1 MSLDSPDEVPIWYA
15 MSAPYREMKVADY
28 LKTHQDIKVFLPL
41 ERCER
46 MVGQH
51 IRKRVISYRLVVR
64 NLLFVKATPGRM
76 RDLKQIYNSMLQFK
90 TRPMDGHSEVITI
103 PDKEM
108 EDFMALCE
116 NVEDANKHFFLPGEI
131 KLRPEARVRIE
142 DGVFAG
148 LEGYYQKVKGC
159 HSEKGK
165 VKGCHSEKGKAKG
178 SQSEKGKDEKCFVVK
193 IEGFLSCAAF
203 ITECNY
209 VSLAGKNEKKEEE
222 KGKKK

>member
-1 MSLDSPDEVPIWYA
+1 MTLEKPDEAPLWYA
-15 MSAPYREMKVADY
+15 MSAPYREMKIVAH
-28 LKTHQDIKVFLPL
+28 LKTNRDIKVFLPL
-41 ERCER
+41 ERIER

-51 IRKRVISYRLVVR
+51 IRKRVISYRPVVR

-76 RDLKQIYNSMLQFK
+76 RNLKQIYNSMLQFK
-90 TRPMDGHSEVITI
+90 IRPMDGHSEIITI

-108 EDFMALCE
+108 EDFMALYE

-131 KLRPEARVRIE
+131 NLRPEARVRIE

-159 HSEKGK
+159 KN
-165 VKGCHSEKGKAKG
+165 EKGKA
-178 SQSEKGKDEKCFVVK
+178 EKCFVVK

-203 ITECNY
+203 LTECNF
-209 VSLAGKNEKKEEE
+209 VSLAGKKEKK
-222 KGKKK
+222 

>member
-1 MSLDSPDEVPIWYA
+1 MSSESLDEAPIWYA

-28 LKTHQDIKVFLPL
+28 LKAKEDIKVFLPL

-51 IRKRVISYRLVVR
+51 IRKRVISYRPVVR

-165 VKGCHSEKGKAKG
+165 A
-178 SQSEKGKDEKCFVVK
+178 EKCIEVK

-203 ITECNY
+203 LTECNF
-209 VSLAGKNEKKEEE
+209 VSLAGKEATKEEE
-222 KGKKK
+222 KGKQKQKDVMS

>member
-1 MSLDSPDEVPIWYA
+1 MVLERSDEAPLWYA
-15 MSAPYREMKVADY
+15 MSAPYREMKVATH
-28 LKTHQDIKVFLPL
+28 LKTNQDIKVFLPL

-51 IRKRVISYRLVVR
+51 IRKRVISYRPVVR

-76 RDLKQIYNSMLQFK
+76 RNLKQIYNSMLQFK
-90 TRPMDGHSEVITI
+90 IRPMDGHSEVITI

-108 EDFMALCE
+108 EDFMALYE

-131 KLRPEARVRIE
+131 DLRPEARVRIK

-159 HSEKGK
+159 KN
-165 VKGCHSEKGKAKG
+165 EKGKA
-178 SQSEKGKDEKCFVVK
+178 EKCFVVK

-203 ITECNY
+203 LTECNF
-209 VSLAGKNEKKEEE
+209 VSLAGKKEKK
-222 KGKKK
+222 

>member
-1 MSLDSPDEVPIWYA
+1 MTLEKPDEAPIWYA
-15 MSAPYREMKVADY
+15 MSAPYHEMKVVTH
-28 LKTHQDIKVFLPL
+28 LKTNRDIKVFLPL
-41 ERCER
+41 ERFER

-51 IRKRVISYRLVVR
+51 IRKRVISYRPVVR

-76 RDLKQIYNSMLQFK
+76 RNLKQIYNSMLQFK
-90 TRPMDGHSEVITI
+90 IRPMDGHSEVITI

-108 EDFMALCE
+108 EDFMALYE

-131 KLRPEARVRIE
+131 NLRPEARVRIE

-159 HSEKGK
+159 KN
-165 VKGCHSEKGKAKG
+165 
-178 SQSEKGKDEKCFVVK
+178 EKGKDEKCFVVK

-203 ITECNY
+203 LTECNY
-209 VSLAGKNEKKEEE
+209 VSLDGKEEKK
-222 KGKKK
+222 KKK

>member
-1 MSLDSPDEVPIWYA
+1 MSLGSPDEAPIWYA

-28 LKTHQDIKVFLPL
+28 LKAKEDIKVFLPL

-46 MVGQH
+46 MAGQH
-51 IRKRVISYRLVVR
+51 IRRRVISYRPVVR

-90 TRPMDGHSEVITI
+90 TRPMDGHSEVVTI

-108 EDFMALCE
+108 EDFMALYE
-116 NVEDANKHFFLPGEI
+116 NVEDANRHFFLPGEI
-131 KLRPEARVRIE
+131 NLRPEARVRIE

-159 HSEKGK
+159 KSG
-165 VKGCHSEKGKAKG
+165 
-178 SQSEKGKDEKCFVVK
+178 KGKDEKCFVVK

-203 ITECNY
+203 LTECNF
-209 VSLAGKNEKKEEE
+209 VSLAGKKEKKEEG

>member
-1 MSLDSPDEVPIWYA
+1 MVLERSDEAPLWYA
-15 MSAPYREMKVADY
+15 MNAPYREMKVVTH
-28 LKTHQDIKVFLPL
+28 LKTNQDIKVFLPL

-51 IRKRVISYRLVVR
+51 IRKRVISYRPVVR

-76 RDLKQIYNSMLQFK
+76 RNLKQIYNSMLQFK
-90 TRPMDGHSEVITI
+90 IRPMDGHSEVITI

-108 EDFMALCE
+108 EDFMALYE

-131 KLRPEARVRIE
+131 DLRPEARVRIE

-159 HSEKGK
+159 KN
-165 VKGCHSEKGKAKG
+165 EKGKA
-178 SQSEKGKDEKCFVVK
+178 EKCFVVK

-203 ITECNY
+203 LTECNF
-209 VSLAGKNEKKEEE
+209 VSLAGKKEKK
-222 KGKKK
+222 

>member
-1 MSLDSPDEVPIWYA
+1 MVLERSDEAPLWYA
-15 MSAPYREMKVADY
+15 MSAPYREMKVATH
-28 LKTHQDIKVFLPL
+28 LKTNQDIKVFLPL

-51 IRKRVISYRLVVR
+51 IRKRVISYRPVVR

-76 RDLKQIYNSMLQFK
+76 RNLKQIYNSMLQFK
-90 TRPMDGHSEVITI
+90 IRPMDGRSEVITI

-108 EDFMALCE
+108 EDFMALYE

-131 KLRPEARVRIE
+131 DLRPEARVRIE

-159 HSEKGK
+159 KN
-165 VKGCHSEKGKAKG
+165 EKGKA
-178 SQSEKGKDEKCFVVK
+178 EKCFVVK

-203 ITECNY
+203 LTECNF
-209 VSLAGKNEKKEEE
+209 VSLAGKKEKK
-222 KGKKK
+222 

>member
-1 MSLDSPDEVPIWYA
+1 MSFGSPDEAPIWYA
-15 MSAPYREMKVADY
+15 MSAPYRKMKVADY
-28 LKTHQDIKVFLPL
+28 LKAKEDIKVFLPL

-51 IRKRVISYRLVVR
+51 IRKRVISYRPVVR

-116 NVEDANKHFFLPGEI
+116 NVEDANRHFFLPGEI

-148 LEGYYQKVKGC
+148 LEGYYQKVKG
-159 HSEKGK
+159 
-165 VKGCHSEKGKAKG
+165 

-203 ITECNY
+203 LTECNY

>member
-76 RDLKQIYNSMLQFK
+76 RDLKQIYNSMLQFANLQRK
-90 TRPMDGHSEVITI
+90 
-103 PDKEM
+103 
-108 EDFMALCE
+108 AE
-116 NVEDANKHFFLPGEI
+116 NMSFRTWKLWSYLVFL
-131 KLRPEARVRIE
+131 RI
-142 DGVFAG
+142 
-148 LEGYYQKVKGC
+148 Y
-159 HSEKGK
+159 
-165 VKGCHSEKGKAKG
+165 
-178 SQSEKGKDEKCFVVK
+178 
-193 IEGFLSCAAF
+193 
-203 ITECNY
+203 
-209 VSLAGKNEKKEEE
+209 
-222 KGKKK
+222 

>member
-1 MSLDSPDEVPIWYA
+1 MSLERPDEAPVWYA

-28 LKTHQDIKVFLPL
+28 LKAKEDIKVFLPL

-51 IRKRVISYRLVVR
+51 IRKRVISYRPVVR

-131 KLRPEARVRIE
+131 NLRPEARVRIE

-159 HSEKGK
+159 KN
-165 VKGCHSEKGKAKG
+165 
-178 SQSEKGKDEKCFVVK
+178 EKGKDEKCFVVK

-203 ITECNY
+203 LTECNF
-209 VSLAGKNEKKEEE
+209 VSLDGIEGKKEEE
-222 KGKKK
+222 NGKKEKKKK

>member
-1 MSLDSPDEVPIWYA
+1 MVLERSDEAPLWYA
-15 MSAPYREMKVADY
+15 MSAPYREMKVATH
-28 LKTHQDIKVFLPL
+28 LKTNQDIKVFLPL

-51 IRKRVISYRLVVR
+51 IRKRVISYRPVVR

-76 RDLKQIYNSMLQFK
+76 RNLKQIYNSMLQFK
-90 TRPMDGHSEVITI
+90 IRPMDGHSEVITI

-108 EDFMALCE
+108 EDFMALYE

-131 KLRPEARVRIE
+131 DLRPEARVRIE

-159 HSEKGK
+159 KN
-165 VKGCHSEKGKAKG
+165 EKGKA
-178 SQSEKGKDEKCFVVK
+178 EKCFVVK

-203 ITECNY
+203 LIECNF
-209 VSLAGKNEKKEEE
+209 VSLAGKKEKK
-222 KGKKK
+222 

>member
-1 MSLDSPDEVPIWYA
+1 MTLEKPDEAPLWYA
-15 MSAPYREMKVADY
+15 MSAPYREMKVVAH
-28 LKTHQDIKVFLPL
+28 LKTNRDIKVFLPL

-51 IRKRVISYRLVVR
+51 IRKRVISYRPVVR

-76 RDLKQIYNSMLQFK
+76 RNLKQIYNSMLQFK
-90 TRPMDGHSEVITI
+90 IRPMDGHSEIITI

-108 EDFMALCE
+108 EDFMALYE

-131 KLRPEARVRIE
+131 NLRPEARVRIE

-148 LEGYYQKVKGC
+148 LEGYYKKVKGC
-159 HSEKGK
+159 KSG
-165 VKGCHSEKGKAKG
+165 
-178 SQSEKGKDEKCFVVK
+178 KGKDEKCFVVK

-203 ITECNY
+203 LTECNF
-209 VSLAGKNEKKEEE
+209 VSLAGKEEKK
-222 KGKKK
+222 

>member
-1 MSLDSPDEVPIWYA
+1 MTLEKPDEAPLWYA
-15 MSAPYREMKVADY
+15 MSAPYREMKIVAH
-28 LKTHQDIKVFLPL
+28 LKTNRDIKVFLPL
-41 ERCER
+41 ERIER

-51 IRKRVISYRLVVR
+51 IRKRVISYRPVVR

-76 RDLKQIYNSMLQFK
+76 RNLKQIYNSMLQFK
-90 TRPMDGHSEVITI
+90 IRPMDGHSEIITI

-108 EDFMALCE
+108 EDFMALYE

-131 KLRPEARVRIE
+131 NLRPEARVRIE

-159 HSEKGK
+159 KSGN
-165 VKGCHSEKGKAKG
+165 
-178 SQSEKGKDEKCFVVK
+178 GKDEKCFVVK

-203 ITECNY
+203 LTECNF
-209 VSLAGKNEKKEEE
+209 VSLAGKEEKK
-222 KGKKK
+222 

>member
-1 MSLDSPDEVPIWYA
+1 MTLEKPDEAPLWYA
-15 MSAPYREMKVADY
+15 MSAPYREMKVVAH
-28 LKTHQDIKVFLPL
+28 LKTNRDIKVFLPL
-41 ERCER
+41 ERIER

-51 IRKRVISYRLVVR
+51 IRKRVISYRPVVR

-76 RDLKQIYNSMLQFK
+76 RNLKQIYNSMLQFK
-90 TRPMDGHSEVITI
+90 IRPMDGHSEVITI

-108 EDFMALCE
+108 EDFMALYE

-131 KLRPEARVRIE
+131 NLRPEARVRIE

-159 HSEKGK
+159 KS
-165 VKGCHSEKGKAKG
+165 
-178 SQSEKGKDEKCFVVK
+178 GKDEKCFVVK

-203 ITECNY
+203 LTECNF
-209 VSLAGKNEKKEEE
+209 VSLAGKEEKK
-222 KGKKK
+222 

>member
-1 MSLDSPDEVPIWYA
+1 MVLERSDEAPLWYV
-15 MSAPYREMKVADY
+15 MSAPYREMKVVTH
-28 LKTHQDIKVFLPL
+28 LKTNQDIKVFLPL

-51 IRKRVISYRLVVR
+51 IRKRVISYRPVVR

-76 RDLKQIYNSMLQFK
+76 RNLKQIYNSMLQFK
-90 TRPMDGHSEVITI
+90 IRPMDGHSEVITI

-108 EDFMALCE
+108 EDFMALYE

-131 KLRPEARVRIE
+131 DLRPEARVRIE

-159 HSEKGK
+159 KN
-165 VKGCHSEKGKAKG
+165 EKGKA
-178 SQSEKGKDEKCFVVK
+178 EKCFVVK

-203 ITECNY
+203 LTECNF
-209 VSLAGKNEKKEEE
+209 VSLAGKKEKK
-222 KGKKK
+222 

>member
-108 EDFMALCE
+108 EDFMALYE
-116 NVEDANKHFFLPGEI
+116 NVEDANRHFFLPGEI
-131 KLRPEARVRIE
+131 NLRPEARVRVE

-165 VKGCHSEKGKAKG
+165 A
-178 SQSEKGKDEKCFVVK
+178 EKCFVVK

-203 ITECNY
+203 LTECNF
-209 VSLAGKNEKKEEE
+209 VSLAGKEENKEEE
-222 KGKKK
+222 KGKKKKKEVMS

>member
-1 MSLDSPDEVPIWYA
+1 MVLERSDEAPLWYA
-15 MSAPYREMKVADY
+15 MSAPYREMKVVAH
-28 LKTHQDIKVFLPL
+28 LKTNQDIKVFLPL

-51 IRKRVISYRLVVR
+51 IRKRVISYRPVVR

-76 RDLKQIYNSMLQFK
+76 RNLKQIYNSMLQFK
-90 TRPMDGHSEVITI
+90 IRPMDGHSEVITI

-108 EDFMALCE
+108 EDFMALYE

-131 KLRPEARVRIE
+131 DLRPEARVRIE

-159 HSEKGK
+159 KN
-165 VKGCHSEKGKAKG
+165 EKGKA
-178 SQSEKGKDEKCFVVK
+178 EKCFVVK

-203 ITECNY
+203 LTECNF
-209 VSLAGKNEKKEEE
+209 VSLAGKKEKK
-222 KGKKK
+222 

>member
-1 MSLDSPDEVPIWYA
+1 MILERSDEAPLWYA
-15 MSAPYREMKVADY
+15 MSAPYREMKVVTH
-28 LKTHQDIKVFLPL
+28 LKTNQDIKVFLPL

-51 IRKRVISYRLVVR
+51 IRKRVISYRPVVR

-76 RDLKQIYNSMLQFK
+76 RNLKQIYNSMLQFK
-90 TRPMDGHSEVITI
+90 IRPMDGHSEVITI

-108 EDFMALCE
+108 EDFMALYE

-131 KLRPEARVRIE
+131 DLRPEARVRIE

-159 HSEKGK
+159 KN
-165 VKGCHSEKGKAKG
+165 EKGKA
-178 SQSEKGKDEKCFVVK
+178 EKCFVVK

-203 ITECNY
+203 LTECNF
-209 VSLAGKNEKKEEE
+209 VSLAGKEEKK
-222 KGKKK
+222 K

>member
-28 LKTHQDIKVFLPL
+28 LKAKEDIKVFLPL

-51 IRKRVISYRLVVR
+51 IRKRVISYRPVVR

-76 RDLKQIYNSMLQFK
+76 RDLKQSYNSMLQFK

-116 NVEDANKHFFLPGEI
+116 NVEDANRHFFLPGEI

-148 LEGYYQKVKGC
+148 LEGYYQKVKEC

-165 VKGCHSEKGKAKG
+165 AKGSQSEKGKAKG

-203 ITECNY
+203 LTECNY

>member
-1 MSLDSPDEVPIWYA
+1 MILERSDEAPLWYA
-15 MSAPYREMKVADY
+15 MSAPYCEMKVVTH
-28 LKTHQDIKVFLPL
+28 LKTNQDIKVFLPL

-51 IRKRVISYRLVVR
+51 IRKRVISYRPVVR

-76 RDLKQIYNSMLQFK
+76 RNLKQIYNSMLQFK
-90 TRPMDGHSEVITI
+90 IRPMDGHSEVITI

-108 EDFMALCE
+108 EDFMALYE

-131 KLRPEARVRIE
+131 DLHPEARVRIE

-159 HSEKGK
+159 KN
-165 VKGCHSEKGKAKG
+165 EKGKA
-178 SQSEKGKDEKCFVVK
+178 EKCFVVK

-203 ITECNY
+203 LTECNF
-209 VSLAGKNEKKEEE
+209 VSLAGKKEKK
-222 KGKKK
+222 

>member
-1 MSLDSPDEVPIWYA
+1 MSSESLDEAPIWYA

-28 LKTHQDIKVFLPL
+28 LKAKEDIKMFLPL

-51 IRKRVISYRLVVR
+51 IRKRVISYRPVVR

-108 EDFMALCE
+108 EDFMALYE

-165 VKGCHSEKGKAKG
+165 VKG

-203 ITECNY
+203 LTECNY